1 MTSSSSGRDSTDTCG
16 LWILNA
22 AICLKDQR
30 ARHVPFYYTGVFVI
44 SQKALAAIL
53 PPLLSPLATTP
64 YSILA
69 TQKVSF
75 FLGVPS
81 YAATSSTPVPVQP
94 SQLGMARKCSS
105 CGNNGHNSRTCSG
118 HRGHGSS
125 ISTSSNSSAS
135 TSCGGLRLFGVQLQ
149 VASPPLKKCLSMEC
163 LSPAAYYGAAAAS
176 SLSPSVSSSSSSL
189 VSIEESAE
197 RVSSGYTS
205 DGLMGRIQERKKGE
219 TGTN

>member
-1 MTSSSSGRDSTDTCG
+1 VTSSSSGRDSTDTCG

-30 ARHVPFYYTGVFVI
+30 VRHVPFYYTGIFII

-81 YAATSSTPVPVQP
+81 YAATSSAPVP
-94 SQLGMARKCSS
+94 AI
-105 CGNNGHNSRTCSG
+105 TI
-118 HRGHGSS
+118 GHG
-125 ISTSSNSSAS
+125 
-135 TSCGGLRLFGVQLQ
+135 
-149 VASPPLKKCLSMEC
+149 
-163 LSPAAYYGAAAAS
+163 
-176 SLSPSVSSSSSSL
+176 
-189 VSIEESAE
+189 
-197 RVSSGYTS
+197 
-205 DGLMGRIQERKKGE
+205 
-219 TGTN
+219 

>member
-1 MTSSSSGRDSTDTCG
+1 MQLYLRSQ
-16 LWILNA
+16 NH
-22 AICLKDQR
+22 QR
-30 ARHVPFYYTGVFVI
+30 VSHVPFYYTGVVHYFPNSPCHDSPSSI
-44 SQKALAAIL
+44 KPPQLQQLA
-53 PPLLSPLATTP
+53 PS
-64 YSILA
+64 YLA
-69 TQKVSF
+69 TQKVSL
-75 FLGVPS
+75 FLGVSS
-81 YAATSSTPVPVQP
+81 YAATSSAPVLVQP

-163 LSPAAYYGAAAAS
+163 LSPAAYYGAAATS